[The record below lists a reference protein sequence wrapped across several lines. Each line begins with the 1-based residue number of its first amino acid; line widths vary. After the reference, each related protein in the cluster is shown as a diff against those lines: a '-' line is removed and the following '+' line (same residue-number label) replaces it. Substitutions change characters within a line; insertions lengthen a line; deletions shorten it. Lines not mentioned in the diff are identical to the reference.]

1 MAGGARRDGP
11 AVLVDHLDHDQVLQ
25 DVHAGRVLAAGRE
38 DQGLGGPVEV
48 QRLQPEGLDD
58 APAHVGG
65 QHLGAGGDQQGAIR
79 SRPWSCSWARAAAT
93 DGWAISASGR
103 KP

>member
-1 MAGGARRDGP
+1 MS
-11 AVLVDHLDHDQVLQ
+11 AVSTSELV
-25 DVHAGRVLAAGRE
+25 ATS
-38 DQGLGGPVEV
+38 
-48 QRLQPEGLDD
+48 
-58 APAHVGG
+58 
-65 QHLGAGGDQQGAIR
+65 QGAIR

>member
-1 MAGGARRDGP
+1 
-11 AVLVDHLDHDQVLQ
+11 VLVDHLDHDQVLQ
-25 DVHAGRVLAAGRE
+25 DVHAGLALAAGRE

-65 QHLGAGGDQQGAIR
+65 QHLGAGGDQPGGDPQPALELLLGQGGR
-79 SRPWSCSWARAAAT
+79 HRRVG
-93 DGWAISASGR
+93 DQRLGR